1 MKLWL
6 SIAVTALITAA
17 VLAPSAWADKPT
29 KEPSAK
35 PVKTRL
41 TLVPLGFIDPT
52 TGHWEYDFGGVI
64 GDLLTHGP
72 KAACAQGREVSVFRN
87 EPNGLDTL
95 IGSRK
100 TDAVLHVAI
109 VKMRSPDPATVA
121 GAYYA
126 KTPAATKRNG
136 KKKLKCQA
144 AKSDVVN
151 VVAPDFAT
159 PPR

>member
-6 SIAVTALITAA
+6 SLAVTALIVAA
-17 VLAPSAWADKPT
+17 MVAPSASADKPT

-35 PVKTRL
+35 PLKTRL
-41 TLVPLGFIDPT
+41 NLVSLGLIDPT
-52 TGHWEYDFGGVI
+52 TGQWEYDFGVGI
-64 GDLLTHGP
+64 GGLQTHGP
-72 KAACAQGREVSVFRN
+72 KATCAQGREVSVFRD
-87 EPNGLDTL
+87 EPNGPDTL

-100 TDAVLHVAI
+100 TDAVLHIAV
-109 VKMRSPDPATVA
+109 VRLRSPDPATVA

-144 AKSDVVN
+144 AKSNVLN